1 MRTALIGLGIALG
14 LAAACSALAAGQG
27 IVIDHS
33 CADLSRV
40 PASWASQAKA
50 SFRVWYGHTSHGSQI
65 VSGMAAIDRAPFTF
79 NGGEGTLS
87 LEEAEGDLGYGC
99 DDAWYWAT
107 RARLDEPGN
116 DRNLVVWSWCDGV
129 SEQTPEGIACY
140 LDHLSRLEAD
150 YPQIR
155 FVYMT
160 GHLDGS
166 GSGGNLN
173 ARNQQ
178 IRDFCVARGKTLFDF
193 ADLERY
199 DPDGNDFLDR
209 GANDNC
215 DYAGGNW
222 AAEWCAGHPGS
233 ELCSPCACAHSEPLN
248 CNRKGRAFW
257 WMLAR
262 LAGWDGSAAEPTPPS
277 PHPPAPT
284 PFPPDPSGGGLERI
298 LDWARSWA
306 SGL

>member
-1 MRTALIGLGIALG
+1 MPNARIKIGL
-14 LAAACSALAAGQG
+14 ALALTAVFAPPAFPQG
-27 IVIDHS
+27 IVIDHT
-33 CADLSRV
+33 CADLSRIPSAWV
-40 PASWASQAKA
+40 ERAKA

-65 VSGMAAIDRAPFTF
+65 VTGMGTIDRSPFTF

-87 LEEAEGDLGYGC
+87 LAEAEGDLGYGC

-116 DRNLVVWSWCDGV
+116 DRTLVVWSWCDGV
-129 SEQTPEGIACY
+129 SGQTSGGIRCY
-140 LDHLSRLEAD
+140 LDNLSRLETD
-150 YPQIR
+150 YPAIR

-160 GHLDGS
+160 GHLDGT
-166 GSGGNLN
+166 GSAGNLHS
-173 ARNQQ
+173 RNQE
-178 IRDFCVARGKTLFDF
+178 IRDWCAANGKTLFDF

-199 DPDGNDFLDR
+199 DPDGSDYLDR

-222 AAEWCAGHPGS
+222 AAEWCAAHPGS
-233 ELCSPCACAHSEPLN
+233 DLCASCDCAHSQPLN

-257 WMLAR
+257 WLLAR
-262 LAGWDGSAAEPTPPS
+262 LAGWDGSAADPTPPG
-277 PHPPAPT
+277 PHPPVPT
-284 PFPPDPSGGGLERI
+284 PPPPDPSGDSLGRI